1 MSRTYRFLNI
11 GSSGGYGNAFTADG
25 KEYIGFQTRDDG
37 KLVFLRKGY
46 KNVDDADRGQLSTF
60 GDVLTKEQ
68 AGKLRFYGQNPT
80 TEPDPI
86 KFESLAD
93 LADSRDGYD
102 AQGNLI
108 RSRYHRPYR
117 GVEYEGLRAFLDA
130 DQTNKGGSNKKSN
143 FFDDISTQPI
153 PKDSATQPV
162 PKDSAN
168 DESEKKAMDENT
180 NNNNEVGTNPP
191 DDGVITP
198 NPSTTITTDEEL
210 KKVVGDIAAGNQ
222 GNIPEVKSVL
232 PTVKDSELLDD
243 EDYKLGEDPSTTR
256 AADVATVDV
265 DAPTRPADED
275 FGQVGNIERAL
286 DKLEEKDPV
295 EIAQISDTERDELLI
310 DDEDV
315 VQGSVSDE
323 SQAEAQ
329 TIALDDFDERGT
341 VKFQL
346 GELFSSIE
354 EGGTPPAF
362 ASPAVR
368 KISAIMQ
375 QRGMGS
381 SSMAAAAMM
390 QALMES
396 GIPIA
401 TADANVYAKLQLQN
415 LSNKQETALKNAA
428 VYAAMDTADLNARLT
443 AQVNNAK
450 TLLAVETANLTAEQ
464 SANEL
469 TYNALV
475 QSIFKDSAQENA
487 RSEINAKNEMQVEE
501 FFTEMDAQIETAN
514 ANRSVAVD
522 QFNAGEENAF
532 VQFEASFKDSRDK
545 FEANMGYAIDQSNA
559 EWRRNIN
566 TQETAIQNETNRINV
581 QNLYNATTTQLNNLW
596 QKYRDNAAWNFQK
609 SESEAQRRHEI
620 AMLAMEFSNSN
631 ELYDKEQRDAIAEAT
646 GDWLASWIAS

>member
-1 MSRTYRFLNI
+1 MSRIYRFLNVAN
-11 GSSGGYGNAFTADG
+11 SGGYGNVFTDKG
-25 KEYIGFQTRDDG
+25 TEYIGFQARDDG

-68 AGKLRFYGQNPT
+68 AGKLKFYAQNPN

-86 KFESLAD
+86 ESESLAD

-108 RSRYHRPYR
+108 KTRYHRPYR

-130 DQTNKGGSNKKSN
+130 DQTTSRKSNNKKN
-143 FFDDISTQPI
+143 ETNTKPISDGLVTFLDNTQLKERPM
-153 PKDSATQPV
+153 T
-162 PKDSAN
+162 
-168 DESEKKAMDENT
+168 ENT
-180 NNNNEVGTNPP
+180 NNNDEVGTNPP
-191 DDGVITP
+191 EDGVVTPTP
-198 NPSTTITTDEEL
+198 NTTITSDEEL

-222 GNIPEVKSVL
+222 GNIPQVTGVL
-232 PTVKDSELLDD
+232 PTVKENELLDD
-243 EDYKLGEDPSTTR
+243 EDYKLGTDPSTTR
-256 AADVATVDV
+256 AGDVTTVDV
-265 DAPTRPADED
+265 DVPTRPTDETGAIDKD
-275 FGQVGNIERAL
+275 FGQVGAIERAKKKL
-286 DKLEEKDPV
+286 DEEDGV
-295 EIAQISDTERDELLI
+295 DIAAISDEDAQKLLI
-310 DDEDV
+310 ADEDIE
-315 VQGSVSDE
+315 QGTVSDE
-323 SQAEAQ
+323 SQAEEQ

-346 GELFSSIE
+346 EQLFSSIE
-354 EGGTPPAF
+354 EGTTPPAW

-368 KISAIMQ
+368 KISSIMQ

-381 SSMAAAAMM
+381 SSMASAALI

-401 TADANVYAKLQLQN
+401 TADANTYAKIQLQN
-415 LSNKQETALKNAA
+415 LTNKQETALANAA
-428 VYAAMDTADLNARLT
+428 VYASMDKADLNARLT
-443 AQVNNAK
+443 AQVNNSK
-450 TLLAVETANLTAEQ
+450 TLLAVETANLSAEQ

-469 TYNALV
+469 SYNALV
-475 QSIFKDSAQENA
+475 QAIFKDSAQENA
-487 RSEINAKNEMQVEE
+487 RKEINAKSEMQVEE

-514 ANRSVAVD
+514 ANREVAVA
-522 QFNAGEENAF
+522 QFNAGEENSF

-631 ELYDKEQRDAIAEAT
+631 ELYDKEQRDAIGEAV